1 MPPQAP
7 PKIFLHAF
15 FFSPPT
21 RKLAAR
27 SLLAQ
32 SSQSIKTGIDLSIKT
47 SKSDLIDIDFIDQ
60 SDLDLLEEINQA
72 SEVNIDLNVL
82 KT

>member
-1 MPPQAP
+1 MTLGQDKGASLYP
-7 PKIFLHAF
+7 
-15 FFSPPT
+15 
-21 RKLAAR
+21 
-27 SLLAQ
+27 LLAR

-60 SDLDLLEEINQA
+60 SNLDLLEEINQA

>member
-1 MPPQAP
+1 MTLGQDKGAP
-7 PKIFLHAF
+7 LYP
-15 FFSPPT
+15 
-21 RKLAAR
+21 
-27 SLLAQ
+27 LLAR

-72 SEVNIDLNVL
+72 SEVKIDLNVL